1 MLLNSVAQIIITFL
15 SFSPSI
21 LLHVS
26 LGLQK
31 AGNALMITVPMDTMS
46 VAAVVLIANVTTIR
60 SIIETL
66 GTEPLVEVVVGVLVH
81 LVQVREEPL

>member
-1 MLLNSVAQIIITFL
+1 
-15 SFSPSI
+15 
-21 LLHVS
+21 
-26 LGLQK
+26 
-31 AGNALMITVPMDTMS
+31 MITVPMDTMS